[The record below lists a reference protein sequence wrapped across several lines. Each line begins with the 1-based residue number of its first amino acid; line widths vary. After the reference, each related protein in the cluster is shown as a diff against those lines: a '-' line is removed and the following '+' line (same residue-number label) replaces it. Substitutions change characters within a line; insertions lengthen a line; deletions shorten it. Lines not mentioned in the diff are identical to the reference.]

1 MGEKPDRWQALSK
14 ILILLEGETE
24 YEFVSKVLAPFL
36 LTKSIYLVPT
46 VMKTKKNIGESAYRG
61 GGDFSKIKADIL
73 SLLHDS
79 SVVAVTTFYDF
90 YGFPE
95 IPNTDAEIYKDI
107 VRLEEAIASQFN
119 NRRFK
124 PYLQL
129 HEFEA
134 FLFIEPELTAR
145 AALRQQGTISIR
157 QHRNQ
162 FNHVEEIN
170 LGRDTAPSKRLI
182 ATIGKYNKPRIG
194 AKVTQELGVSRLM
207 QECPKFASWV
217 NWMLSFAPQQESIS

>member
-1 MGEKPDRWQALSK
+1 MSR

-24 YEFVSKVLAPFL
+24 YEFVSKVLAPYL
-36 LTKSIYLVPT
+36 LTKFIFLIPIV
-46 VMKTKKNIGESAYRG
+46 VETKKVIGGTSHKG

-79 SVVAVTTFYDF
+79 NAVAVTTLYDF
-90 YGFPE
+90 YGFPA
-95 IPNTDAEIYKDI
+95 IPNLHDEIYKDI
-107 VRLEEAIASQFN
+107 LKLEEAIANQFN

-124 PYLQL
+124 PYLQM

-134 FLFIEPELTAR
+134 FLFIEPELTAK
-145 AALRQQGTISIR
+145 AALKQQHAASIQ

-170 LGRDTAPSKRLI
+170 LGLCTAPSKRLI

-194 AKVTQELGVSRLM
+194 GKVTQALGISRLM
-207 QECPKFASWV
+207 QECPKFAAWV
-217 NWMLSFAPQQESIS
+217 NWMVSFAPQQE

>member
-1 MGEKPDRWQALSK
+1 VGEKSNRWQALSR

-24 YEFVSKVLAPFL
+24 YEFVSKVLAPYL
-36 LTKSIYLVPT
+36 LTKFIYLVPT
-46 VMKTKKNIGESAYRG
+46 VVETKKNIGGTSHKG

-79 SVVAVTTFYDF
+79 NAVAVTTFYDF

-95 IPNTDAEIYKDI
+95 IPNTDAGIYKDI
-107 VRLEEAIASQFN
+107 VKLEEAIASQFN
-119 NRRFK
+119 SCRFK
-124 PYLQL
+124 PYLQM

-134 FLFIEPELTAR
+134 FLFVESELTAR
-145 AALRQQGTISIR
+145 VALKQQHTVSIQ

-170 LGRDTAPSKRLI
+170 LGKGTAPSKRLI

-194 AKVTQELGVSRLM
+194 GKVTQELGVSRLM
-207 QECPKFASWV
+207 QECPKFSSWV
-217 NWMLSFAPQQESIS
+217 SWMLSFSPENNRE